1 MQAPHGPQCP
11 IPYSQNENT
20 NKDYRQP
27 TRLSVAS
34 LSQGLYMRSPF
45 SWLCPRPF
53 IQQQQK
59 KKRNQGEPIYIS
71 AALLLLIPRRFIL
84 YIPRLFFWVQ
94 GGHGHMYKGSVETY
108 SPEVGPMPSTLR
120 KPATFPE
127 GTIQMKSKEQRT
139 RLSWIWL

>member
-53 IQQQQK
+53 IQQQPK
-59 KKRNQGEPIYIS
+59 KETRASQYIS
-71 AALLLLIPRRFIL
+71 LPPCFYL
-84 YIPRLFFWVQ
+84 YRDASFSTFLAFFFWVQ

-108 SPEVGPMPSTLR
+108 SPEVGPIPSTLR

-127 GTIQMKSKEQRT
+127 GTIKMKSKEQRT
-139 RLSWIWL
+139 RLSWIRL